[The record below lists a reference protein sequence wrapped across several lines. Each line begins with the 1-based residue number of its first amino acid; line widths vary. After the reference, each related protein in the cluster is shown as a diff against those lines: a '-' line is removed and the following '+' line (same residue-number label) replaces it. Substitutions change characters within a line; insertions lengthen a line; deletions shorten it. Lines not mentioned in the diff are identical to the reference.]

1 LTILVLGGGGFIGS
15 ALTQQLAEGGDTIRV
30 FSRTANPGLASL
42 PNCQQVVADFSDIPQ
57 LRKSLQ
63 GAHIVYHL
71 ISTTV
76 PGTSNQDPAYDV
88 ESNLIG
94 TIRLI
99 ELMKEARV
107 SRIVFMSSGGT
118 LYGATDRLPNRS
130 SDPIAPLCSY
140 GIVKHAIEKYLLM
153 NEALEG
159 LQPTIIRAANPYGIG
174 QRHLGIQ
181 GIVGTF
187 LNKIARDEELV
198 IWGDGSARRDFLHIS
213 DLVSL
218 LETAGLSDKTGVYHA
233 GSGESHSI
241 DELVN
246 IIADIVGKRP
256 RVKYLPARKFDVPA
270 SELDITETEKTFGWR
285 PKLGLRDGLTEC
297 IGASTGYLARE
308 RESAII

>member
-15 ALTQQLAEGGDTIRV
+15 ALTRQLADGKNSVRV
-30 FSRTANPGLASL
+30 FSRNENTDLATL
-42 PNCQQVVADFSDIPQ
+42 PNCEQVVADFSDLSL

-63 GAHIVYHL
+63 DVHIVYHL

-76 PGTSNQDPAYDV
+76 PGSSNLDPVHDI

-94 TIRLI
+94 TVRLI

-107 SRIVFMSSGGT
+107 PKIVFMSSGGT
-118 LYGATDRLPNRS
+118 LYGATDSLPNRPT
-130 SDPIAPLCSY
+130 DPIAPLCSY

-159 LQPTIIRAANPYGIG
+159 LQPVIIRAANPYGIG
-174 QRHLGIQ
+174 QRHLGVQ

-198 IWGDGSARRDFLHIS
+198 IWGDGSAKRDFLHIS
-213 DLVSL
+213 DLVRL
-218 LETAGLSDKTGVYHA
+218 LKLAGDSDKTGVFHA
-233 GSGESHSI
+233 GSGESHAI
-241 DELVN
+241 NDLVN
-246 IIADIVGKRP
+246 IIADIVGNRP
-256 RVKYLPARKFDVPA
+256 RVTYLPGRKFDVPV
-270 SELDITETEKTFGWR
+270 SQLDITETEKTFGWR
-285 PKLGLRDGLTEC
+285 PKVGLRDGLTEC
-297 IGASTGYLARE
+297 IDASAVSLARE